1 MLFFSFCHC
10 NCCFRNCW
18 SPPPTLVLVR
28 GAADPPPLPFA
39 SLGVRLTPP
48 VGGPQREMIPL
59 FIVSTTLSAKSSEIS
74 LASGC
79 PPCCRKRHSRK
90 VHRPK
95 TLDQQ
100 RNGRPLGWTYWG
112 SVGRSVCFLPA
123 AFRISAKWTR
133 PLVLSRYADIIA
145 FSFGCCSSCQLAC
158 HARGW

>member
-1 MLFFSFCHC
+1 MPRSVFVIIGVMIVVGPPPP
-10 NCCFRNCW
+10 NCRASQRGGCS
-18 SPPPTLVLVR
+18 SPPAFCFFGGEAP
-28 GAADPPPLPFA
+28 
-39 SLGVRLTPP
+39 PP

-79 PPCCRKRHSRK
+79 PPCCRQRHLWK

-95 TLDQQ
+95 TLDQH

-123 AFRISAKWTR
+123 TFRISAKWTR

-145 FSFGCCSSCQLAC
+145 FSFGCRSSCQLAC